1 MPATGITG
9 YKTGNYMTTKGI
21 RGAITV
27 NSNTPEDI
35 RVATIDLLS
44 EMVRKNNISVNDI
57 SHVIF
62 SLTNDLNAA
71 FPAKF
76 ARLELGFNNVAMM
89 CFHELDVHDSLK
101 MCLRILIVLNCE
113 ESFNPIFVYLKGAE
127 NLRK

>member
-1 MPATGITG
+1 MI
-9 YKTGNYMTTKGI
+9 TKGI

-27 NSNTPEDI
+27 ESNTPEAI
-35 RVATIDLLS
+35 EQATLELLS
-44 EMVRKNNISVNDI
+44 EMIKRNNIKISNI

-62 SLTNDLNAA
+62 TTTKDLNAA

-76 ARLELGFNNVAMM
+76 PRLTLGWDNIAMM
-89 CFHELDVHDSLK
+89 CFHELDVPNSLL

-113 ESFNPIFVYLKGAE
+113 EDFKQEFVYLKDAV